1 MKRTIEINIETRR
14 AWLLRPRLEQTFS
27 FCITCKDQVRML
39 SADEAAIMARVSTRV
54 IYQWIEA
61 DEIHF
66 AETDD
71 GLILIC
77 INSLKSGGL
86 NRDGELK
93 RH

>member
-1 MKRTIEINIETRR
+1 
-14 AWLLRPRLEQTFS
+14 
-27 FCITCKDQVRML
+27 ML
-39 SADEAAIMARVSTRV
+39 TADEAAIMARVSTRV

-77 INSLKSGGL
+77 INSLKSGGE
-86 NRDGELK
+86 N
-93 RH
+93 